1 MQLNIKDTDI
11 SALKA
16 AVSTRLDA
24 IFECVYQDVS
34 AAENWKTG
42 VAVEEFTTLYSLY
55 NDIKSQVG
63 GEGME
68 TLYPTERFDN
78 LLAQINKGMQK
89 PSESVNI
96 DESFMEFLVETFASK
111 NDPYIGDYEDLADDV
126 SHVATDWIEGSGME
140 GEDLAELEKEVRA
153 TRKAFLRQYGK
164 KITGG
169 N

>member
-1 MQLNIKDTDI
+1 MNIKDTDI
-11 SALKA
+11 AALKA

-24 IFECVYQDVS
+24 IFECVYQDISKVQD
-34 AAENWKTG
+34 WKTG
-42 VAVEEFTTLYSLY
+42 VDVGEFTTLYSLY

-63 GEGME
+63 EEGME
-68 TLYPTERFDN
+68 TLYPTERFDS

-111 NDPYIGDYEDLADDV
+111 DDPYVGDYEDLADDI
-126 SHVATDWIEGSGME
+126 SHVAIDWVEGSGMK
-140 GEDLAELEKEVRA
+140 GEDLIELEKEVRA